1 MACNAPI
8 NIIRK
13 TADKCSL
20 KCLLWYKYGNSS
32 CTVKNAKDQLV
43 ITYDGASDVM
53 FNSINYNPT
62 EIRIFKP
69 SIHKFDGTYADGE
82 MVIVHSGSNGG
93 LVICIPI
100 NTTAGIP
107 ATAGTNVIHDIIA
120 SSPAQDQTTTLNI
133 ADFNLGNIIP
143 KSGYYSYTGTL
154 PYGECNPDSQYNFV
168 VFPLNSFSVS
178 QSTIDS
184 LGELIHDS
192 YIPVYDG
199 TCYWNE
205 TGTKSN
211 GFSGEGQIYIDC
223 QPVGEEGEIIY
234 KEQSGPRLNLN
245 SGTYKQVLD
254 WIYAFLYIL
263 IGIFLMYIG
272 AKLMIWMMSRIPD
285 LPDYQ
290 KNNI

>member
-8 NIIRK
+8 NIIRQSENN
-13 TADKCSL
+13 CSL

-32 CTVKNAKDQLV
+32 CTVKNATDQLV
-43 ITYDGASDVM
+43 IPYDGVSDVM
-53 FNSINYNPT
+53 FNSISYNPI
-62 EIRIFKP
+62 EVRIFKP
-69 SIHKFDGTYADGE
+69 SIHKFNGSYADGE
-82 MVIVHSGSNGG
+82 IVIVHTGSNGG

-107 ATAGTNVIHDIIA
+107 ATTGTNLITDIIA
-120 SSPAQDQTTTLNI
+120 SAPEQNQTTSLNI

-154 PYGECNPDSQYNFV
+154 PYGECNPDTQYNFV

-178 QSTIDS
+178 QSTMDS
-184 LGELIHDS
+184 LGDLIHDS

-211 GFSGEGQIYIDC
+211 GFTGDGQIYIDC
-223 QPVGEEGEIIY
+223 QPVGEEGEIIF
-234 KEQSGPRLNLN
+234 KEQTGVRSTIN
-245 SGTYKQVLD
+245 SGTYKQALG

-263 IGIFLMYIG
+263 IGIAIMYVG
-272 AKLMIWMMSRIPD
+272 VKLMRWMMSRIPD
-285 LPDYQ
+285 LPEPQNY
-290 KNNI
+290 NL